1 MHCLSVDAVA
11 PIEWAATPK
20 TLLVFVMFGVCELP
34 EVPVLNPIKDV
45 FVPDDSEFI
54 CEFP

>member
-34 EVPVLNPIKDV
+34 EVPVLNPVKDV